1 MAGWD
6 ETDAQRRQDVCAQRA
21 EGVLPLP
28 GLRVGAADEPA
39 DAAAVPGS
47 PTLEEGD
54 GTGPRNSERV
64 AAARADRAVV
74 CHQKTAQSMPARMG
88 ELLCLRLTCGVISA
102 GGHPRGV
109 PCWEPPEKKAQVASH
124 IEAVRIRRAASRVWH
139 LGAAEPCSAESLRVK
154 PVREPDAGNPHVRF
168 DERRRGNG
176 LAMGLGEQVS
186 ESDPCA
192 TGSDP
197 SNRYRASRRLYKESY
212 GFVVSV
218 RIFPPVQLVGGNFP
232 NPAGGPG

>member
-1 MAGWD
+1 M
-6 ETDAQRRQDVCAQRA
+6 
-21 EGVLPLP
+21 
-28 GLRVGAADEPA
+28 
-39 DAAAVPGS
+39 
-47 PTLEEGD
+47 
-54 GTGPRNSERV
+54 
-64 AAARADRAVV
+64 
-74 CHQKTAQSMPARMG
+74 
-88 ELLCLRLTCGVISA
+88 
-102 GGHPRGV
+102 
-109 PCWEPPEKKAQVASH
+109 
-124 IEAVRIRRAASRVWH
+124 
-139 LGAAEPCSAESLRVK
+139 K

-232 NPAGGPG
+232 NPAGGPGVFRKIFSYNEVRREGASIQRVEVPPKELGRYALVADRRGKAR